1 MSDASARFAVELT
14 TRSTEIVDEARAM
27 LEELGWEAVSMRP
40 LADRLGIRAPSLYKH
55 FSKRDQIRWALVVQG
70 LIEMG
75 DALHAVLARS
85 GSVSDLLA
93 AYRDTGRRNPNL
105 YRLATSGTLDRARLP
120 DGLEE
125 WSGAPFFVV
134 TGDEFV
140 AQALWSF
147 AHGALILE
155 LDGRYPPGSDLDRTW
170 AVAANLITGSSAPAN
185 QSRR

>member
-1 MSDASARFAVELT
+1 
-14 TRSTEIVDEARAM
+14 M

-40 LADRLGIRAPSLYKH
+40 LADRLGMRAPSLYKH
-55 FSKRDQIRWALVVQG
+55 FSKRDQIRSVLVAQG
-70 LIEMG
+70 LVEMG

-105 YRLATSGTLDRARLP
+105 YRLATSGTLDRASLP

-134 TGDEFV
+134 TGDEFL

-147 AHGALILE
+147 AHGALTLE

-170 AVAANLITGSSAPAN
+170 AVAAHFMAGNSGPKNSADH
-185 QSRR
+185 